1 MNINNLGLLNMFS
14 TIVNSDEQDSDH
26 AITNYIL
33 NNIDNLNNIS
43 INEVVEEAF
52 VSRSS
57 VRRFC
62 NRLGY
67 SNFSELKSS
76 LTDIIF
82 PSNIHLRVFEDI
94 NSYRS
99 KLSEGLS
106 NMFSNVDQVV
116 TDDTIEYLVE
126 IIKEYEDILII
137 SANNTS
143 SNLLKFQQE
152 LFYAKKIIKLLN
164 NNFDNEVLKKVSRET
179 SLIFVVSVSGVFAN
193 AINDS
198 INEIPGKKILISA
211 NHAKEISESYDQVI
225 YISKKDIRD
234 DNFGLLGK
242 YGITYFFDLVSEH
255 YIYKYKDNT

>member
-1 MNINNLGLLNMFS
+1 MNINNLGLLNTFS
-14 TIVNSDEQDSDH
+14 SIINGEEYDSDY

-33 NNIDNLNNIS
+33 NNIDNLSSIS
-43 INEVVEEAF
+43 INEVVDEAF

-67 SNFSELKSS
+67 NNFSELKNS

-82 PSNIHLRVFEDI
+82 PSNIHLRSFEDI
-94 NSYRS
+94 EVYRND
-99 KLSEGLS
+99 LINGLF
-106 NMFSNVDQVV
+106 NMVKSVNQVV
-116 TDDTIEYLVE
+116 TDDIVEYLVKT
-126 IIKEYEDILII
+126 INEYEDILII

-164 NNFDNEVLKKVSRET
+164 NNFDNDFLKKVSQPS

-193 AINDS
+193 AINES
-198 INEIPGKKILISA
+198 IGEISGKKILISA
-211 NHAKEISESYDQVI
+211 SRDEKLNEVYDQII
-225 YISKKDIRD
+225 YISKKDVRE

-242 YGITYFFDLVSEH
+242 YGITYLFDLISEQ
-255 YIYKYKDNT
+255 YIYKYKK

>member
-14 TIVNSDEQDSDH
+14 TIINGDEHDSDY

-33 NNIDNLNNIS
+33 NNIDNLSAIS

-67 SNFSELKSS
+67 NNFSELKNS

-82 PSNIHLRVFEDI
+82 PSNIHLREFEDI
-94 NSYRS
+94 KSYR
-99 KLSEGLS
+99 KELIEGLS
-106 NMFSNVDQVV
+106 NMIRDVNRMV
-116 TDDTIEYLVE
+116 TDNIIEYLVE
-126 IIKEYEDILII
+126 KINKYEDILLI

-143 SNLLKFQQE
+143 SNLVKFQQE
-152 LFYAKKIIKLLN
+152 LFYAKKVVRLIN
-164 NNFDNEVLKKVSRET
+164 NNFDSKFLKKVSRQS

-198 INEIPGKKILISA
+198 ISEMPGKKILISA
-211 NHAKEISESYDQVI
+211 SRDEKLIESYDQVI
-225 YISKKDIRD
+225 YISKNDVRE
-234 DNFGLLGK
+234 DNYGLLGK
-242 YGITYFFDLVSEH
+242 YGMTYFFDLISEE
-255 YIYKYKDNT
+255 YIYKYKDNI